1 MRFTSDFWIK
11 KQDASDIK
19 AGTLDGMATDS
30 NLRSVK
36 RQKLS
41 GHLEAIEAAGL
52 SILSKSIIRDQK
64 LFIEVSIIKINQV

>member
-41 GHLEAIEAAGL
+41 CHLEAIEAAGL
-52 SILSKSIIRDQK
+52 SIS
-64 LFIEVSIIKINQV
+64 

>member
-1 MRFTSDFWIK
+1 MK

-30 NLRSVK
+30 NLRRSVK

-41 GHLEAIEAAGL
+41 SHLEAVEAAGL
-52 SILSKSIIRDQK
+52 SILSKSIIRYQDQFVEGSTK
-64 LFIEVSIIKINQV
+64 KVPV